1 MSSSYQFT
9 GGQYQTVD
17 QVDVLPEQEAVNA
30 KIERSENEYFESLR
44 QNDRNRV
51 ADSVAFWKEAGKF
64 SNSAKGLAD
73 KLYKD
78 QKEADMA
85 KGAIAAMNSD
95 LDYEGLQRLLFEE
108 EDMKAQDVKLAGVGK
123 QVENETGSY
132 ILGQEIRN
140 MSGWERYSFV
150 KNIMLREGKDYKK
163 YILTAKQTA
172 IITVDNGNG
181 DETVSYSGAEGTRKP
196 QNSAEADAIDA
207 KIRGDFAA
215 RFKGINPTLIQATIK
230 TEVDAVDNAD
240 KNTRDQEFET
250 LAKERDE
257 YNQRLDLVD
266 NIRANPAD
274 GRATVEHQV
283 QILAVKYD
291 GDVSLARMELGDM
304 LVDAVDKGEL
314 SLTEAIA
321 TVRHAI
327 PYRGSK
333 KDEDMEIFKEW
344 RTLRTRLMKANTDFR
359 DRQKNVDKDAMLAR
373 IDEFKK
379 VQNPTVETRADFIRG
394 LRKDFPDMAIPEE
407 GYNIVYGYKND
418 DAMEQ
423 TLKRVRFNND
433 GVIPERYMEGA
444 SPDIYE
450 MFKDDIVPND
460 QERIRSVSELGTG
473 TQTFLRNRIANATS
487 LELGDGK
494 ATTLEYDTMLE
505 VAQAEFIADY
515 NAALIAGEDPRNAL
529 KLAKDNLVRNVDND
543 QWRKRAAKYDYTES
557 DFDRQKAMNKAQKQI
572 KPASG
577 NWRTMT
583 LEVPDAE
590 KEELQ
595 AWAESGGKGPVPSYY
610 NAIAF
615 NNGIYAK
622 ELASAQAQLF
632 GFKAPKI
639 DSKALEK
646 ISPSVLP
653 FLVKATP
660 VKIEIAKQEMGNVEN
675 ENNEEYVPAWRSKAN
690 LREGV

>member
-1 MSSSYQFT
+1 MSEHYTFQ

-30 KIERSENEYFESLR
+30 KIERSENEYFDALR

-64 SNSAKGLAD
+64 SDSAKGLAD

-95 LDYEGLQRLLFEE
+95 LDYEGLQQLLFEE
-108 EDMKAQDVKLAGVGK
+108 EDMKAQDVQLAGVGK

-132 ILGQEIRN
+132 ILGKEIRN

-163 YILTAKQTA
+163 YKLTAKQTA
-172 IITVDNGNG
+172 IVTVDNGNG

-196 QNSAEADAIDA
+196 QNSAEADALDA
-207 KIRGDFAA
+207 KIRGDFAS

-240 KNTRDQEFET
+240 KNARDQEFET
-250 LAKERDE
+250 AAKDRDE
-257 YNQRLDLVD
+257 LNQRLDLVD
-266 NIRANPAD
+266 NIRANPAE

-321 TVRHAI
+321 TVQHAI

-344 RTLRTRLMKANTDFR
+344 RNLRSRLMKANTDFR

-379 VQNPTVETRADFIRG
+379 VENPTVETRAEFIRG
-394 LRKDFPDMAIPEE
+394 LRRDFKDMAIPEE

-473 TQTFLRNRIANATS
+473 TQKFLRNRIANATD

-529 KLAKDNLVRNVDND
+529 KLAKDNLVRNVDSD
-543 QWRKRAAKYDYTES
+543 EWRRKAAKYNYTDS
-557 DFDRQKAMNKAQKQI
+557 DLDRQKAMNKAQKQI

-595 AWAESGGKGPVPSYY
+595 VWAESGGKGPVPSYY

-646 ISPSVLP
+646 IPPSVLP
-653 FLVKATP
+653 FLVKASP
-660 VKIEIAKQEMGNVEN
+660 VRIDIAKQEMANVEN
-675 ENNEEYVPAWRSKAN
+675 QDNEEWVPPWKSKAN

>member
-163 YILTAKQTA
+163 YKLTAKQTA

-321 TVRHAI
+321 TVSCLLYTSDAA
-327 PYRGSK
+327 
-333 KDEDMEIFKEW
+333 DE
-344 RTLRTRLMKANTDFR
+344 
-359 DRQKNVDKDAMLAR
+359 
-373 IDEFKK
+373 
-379 VQNPTVETRADFIRG
+379 
-394 LRKDFPDMAIPEE
+394 
-407 GYNIVYGYKND
+407 
-418 DAMEQ
+418 
-423 TLKRVRFNND
+423 
-433 GVIPERYMEGA
+433 
-444 SPDIYE
+444 
-450 MFKDDIVPND
+450 
-460 QERIRSVSELGTG
+460 
-473 TQTFLRNRIANATS
+473 
-487 LELGDGK
+487 
-494 ATTLEYDTMLE
+494 
-505 VAQAEFIADY
+505 
-515 NAALIAGEDPRNAL
+515 
-529 KLAKDNLVRNVDND
+529 
-543 QWRKRAAKYDYTES
+543 
-557 DFDRQKAMNKAQKQI
+557 
-572 KPASG
+572 
-577 NWRTMT
+577 
-583 LEVPDAE
+583 
-590 KEELQ
+590 
-595 AWAESGGKGPVPSYY
+595 
-610 NAIAF
+610 
-615 NNGIYAK
+615 
-622 ELASAQAQLF
+622 
-632 GFKAPKI
+632 
-639 DSKALEK
+639 
-646 ISPSVLP
+646 
-653 FLVKATP
+653 
-660 VKIEIAKQEMGNVEN
+660 
-675 ENNEEYVPAWRSKAN
+675 
-690 LREGV
+690 